1 MDAFE
6 AAWSRYA
13 PASGQGYVLAQGS
26 CFDLVK
32 ALSDASID
40 LICVDPPYTQG
51 PSSPVDPKV
60 CSYQNVA
67 WTDSEWRELLDEG
80 TRVLRKGG
88 KQLIFCSN
96 TLRRELEELVDSEK
110 TLKTDC
116 PYVWERAG
124 NMLTWAD
131 RVSYAYREPALE
143 FVLVIQQRH
152 EVAASSL
159 AQSAQGASRFLG
171 QFGRPEDASVKHPD
185 LYRELLSRYEPGVV
199 LDYCMNTG
207 ACGRA
212 ALKLG
217 HRFLGVELVSDIYSQ
232 ALANFG
238 SKSAPL
244 RQVEASAPKRKAGV
258 LCSICTLNPVDTR
271 PCMGHGSKCTR
282 CGTYLMRHGEEW
294 HAGVKRGRPRL
305 T

>member
-1 MDAFE
+1 M
-6 AAWSRYA
+6 
-13 PASGQGYVLAQGS
+13 Q
-26 CFDLVK
+26 
-32 ALSDASID
+32 
-40 LICVDPPYTQG
+40 
-51 PSSPVDPKV
+51 SP
-60 CSYQNVA
+60 YQNVA
-67 WTDSEWRELLDEG
+67 WTASEWRQLLDEG

-88 KQLIFCSN
+88 RQLIFCSN
-96 TLRRELEELVDSEK
+96 TLRRELEALVDSEK
-110 TLKTDC
+110 SLKMDC

-131 RVSYAYREPALE
+131 RAQFHYREPALE

-152 EVAASSL
+152 EVAAGTL
-159 AQSAQGASRFLG
+159 AQSAQGASRILG
-171 QFGRPEDASVKHPD
+171 QFGRPEGASVKHPD

-238 SKSAPL
+238 SKG
-244 RQVEASAPKRKAGV
+244 EITKPKRKAGV

-271 PCMGHGSKCTR
+271 PCMGNGSKCTR

-294 HAGVKRGRPRL
+294 HAGVKRGRPKSTRSQ
-305 T
+305 TA